1 MARKKGLTFYEK
13 EKKIS
18 KSMIREIFSTVCCA
32 FAAVFVA
39 FVIVFSV
46 GMKVGVI
53 GVSMEPKLYNGQE
66 VLVNRLLYRL
76 SSPGRGDVVAFLP
89 NGNKNSHYYIKRVVG
104 LPGETVQI
112 VGGYVYINGELLVED
127 ESYDKIAD
135 AGIAQVE
142 VQLGS
147 DEFFVLGDNRN
158 NSEDSRSGNI
168 GPVKKETIAGKVW
181 FHLPC
186 GEDDFGFVK

>member
-18 KSMIREIFSTVCCA
+18 KSMIREIFSTVFCA

-112 VGGYVYINGELLVED
+112 VGGYVYINGELLIED

>member
-18 KSMIREIFSTVCCA
+18 KSMIREIFSTVFCA

-127 ESYDKIAD
+127 ESYGKIAD